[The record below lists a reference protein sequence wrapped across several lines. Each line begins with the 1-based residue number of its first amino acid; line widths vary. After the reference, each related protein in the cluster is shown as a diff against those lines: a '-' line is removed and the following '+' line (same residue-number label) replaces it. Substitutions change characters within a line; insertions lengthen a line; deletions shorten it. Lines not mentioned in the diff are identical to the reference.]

1 MFIVQATSKAFI
13 RVFNDELVITPDKER
28 ATKYKTIGDAMR
40 VAALANDLLESKTI
54 RVIRYNGND
63 LRAILEYA
71 KDNNLMDKPF
81 VEVYNLYKCQ

>member
-28 ATKYKTIGDAMR
+28 ATKYETIGDAMR

-54 RVIRYNGND
+54 RVVRYNGND
-63 LRAILEYA
+63 LRAILEYD

-81 VEVYNLYKCQ
+81 VEVYNLYKRQ

>member
-13 RVFNDELVITPDKER
+13 RIFNDELVITPDKER
-28 ATKYKTIGDAMR
+28 ATKYETIGDAMR
-40 VAALANDLLESKTI
+40 VAALANDILESKTI
-54 RVIRYNGND
+54 RVIRYNGHA

-81 VEVYNLYKCQ
+81 VEVYNLYKRQ

>member
-28 ATKYKTIGDAMR
+28 ATKYETIGDAMR

-71 KDNNLMDKPF
+71 KEYMKENEQQRNEIKQ
-81 VEVYNLYKCQ
+81 EEER

>member
-13 RVFNDELVITPDKER
+13 RIFNDELVITPDKER
-28 ATKYKTIGDAMR
+28 ATKYETIGDAMR

-81 VEVYNLYKCQ
+81 VEVYNLYKC

>member
-28 ATKYKTIGDAMR
+28 ATKYETIGDAMR
-40 VAALANDLLESKTI
+40 AAALANDLLESKTI
-54 RVIRYNGND
+54 RAIRYNGDN

-81 VEVYNLYKCQ
+81 VEVYNLYKRQ

>member
-1 MFIVQATSKAFI
+1 MFIVKVTSRAFI

-28 ATKYKTIGDAMR
+28 ATKYETIGDAMR

-63 LRAILEYA
+63 LRAILKYA
-71 KDNNLMDKPF
+71 KDNNLLDKPF
-81 VEVYNLYKCQ
+81 VEVYNLYKRQ

>member
-13 RVFNDELVITPDKER
+13 RVFNDELVITLDKER
-28 ATKYKTIGDAMR
+28 ATKYETIGDAMR

-54 RVIRYNGND
+54 RAIRYNGND

>member
-1 MFIVQATSKAFI
+1 MFIVQVTSRAFI

-28 ATKYKTIGDAMR
+28 ATKYETIGDAMR
-40 VAALANDLLESKTI
+40 AAALANDLLESKTI
-54 RVIRYNGND
+54 RAIRYNGDN

-81 VEVYNLYKCQ
+81 VEVYNLYKRQ

>member
-28 ATKYKTIGDAMR
+28 ATKYETIGDTMR
-40 VAALANDLLESKTI
+40 IAALANDLLESKTI

-81 VEVYNLYKCQ
+81 VEVYNLYKRQ

>member
-28 ATKYKTIGDAMR
+28 ATKYETIGDAMR

-54 RVIRYNGND
+54 RVVRYNGND
-63 LRAILEYA
+63 LRAILKYA

-81 VEVYNLYKCQ
+81 VEVYNLYKRQ

>member
-28 ATKYKTIGDAMR
+28 ATKYETIGHAMR
-40 VAALANDLLESKTI
+40 VAALSTDLLASKTI
-54 RVIRYNGND
+54 LVIRYNGND

-81 VEVYNLYKCQ
+81 VEVYNLYKRQ

>member
-13 RVFNDELVITPDKER
+13 RVFNDELVITSDKEK
-28 ATKYKTIGDAMR
+28 ATKYETIGDAMR
-40 VAALANDLLESKTI
+40 VAALANDFLESKTI

>member
-1 MFIVQATSKAFI
+1 MFIVQAPSKAFI
-13 RVFNDELVITPDKER
+13 RIFNDELVITPDKER
-28 ATKYKTIGDAMR
+28 ATKYETIGDAMR

-71 KDNNLMDKPF
+71 KDNNLMEKPL
-81 VEVYNLYKCQ
+81 VEVYNLYKRQ

>member
-13 RVFNDELVITPDKER
+13 RIFNDELVITPDKER
-28 ATKYKTIGDAMR
+28 ATKYETIGDAMR

-54 RVIRYNGND
+54 RVVRYNGND
-63 LRAILEYA
+63 LRAILKYA

-81 VEVYNLYKCQ
+81 VEVYNLYKRQ

>member
-13 RVFNDELVITPDKER
+13 RVFNDELVITPDKEG
-28 ATKYKTIGDAMR
+28 ATKYETIGDAMR

>member
-1 MFIVQATSKAFI
+1 MFIVQVTSKAFI

-28 ATKYKTIGDAMR
+28 ATKYETIGDAMR

-54 RVIRYNGND
+54 RAIRYNGND
-63 LRAILEYA
+63 LRAILKYA

-81 VEVYNLYKCQ
+81 VEVYNLYKRQ

>member
-13 RVFNDELVITPDKER
+13 KVFNDELVITPDKER
-28 ATKYKTIGDAMR
+28 ATKYETIGDAMR
-40 VAALANDLLESKTI
+40 VAALANDIIKTKTI

-81 VEVYNLYKCQ
+81 VEVYNLYKRQ

>member
-28 ATKYKTIGDAMR
+28 ATKYETIGDAMR
-40 VAALANDLLESKTI
+40 VAALAI

-81 VEVYNLYKCQ
+81 VEGYNLYKRQ

>member
-13 RVFNDELVITPDKER
+13 KVFNDELVITPDKER
-28 ATKYKTIGDAMR
+28 ATKYETIGDAMR
-40 VAALANDLLESKTI
+40 VAVLANDLLESKTI

-63 LRAILEYA
+63 LRAILKYA

-81 VEVYNLYKCQ
+81 VEVYNLYKRQ

>member
-1 MFIVQATSKAFI
+1 MFIVQVSSKAFI
-13 RVFNDELVITPDKER
+13 GAFGGGLIITLDKEK
-28 ATKYKTIGDAMR
+28 ATKYETIGDAMR
-40 VAALANDLLESKTI
+40 AAALANDFLELKTI

-81 VEVYNLYKCQ
+81 VEVYNLYKRQ